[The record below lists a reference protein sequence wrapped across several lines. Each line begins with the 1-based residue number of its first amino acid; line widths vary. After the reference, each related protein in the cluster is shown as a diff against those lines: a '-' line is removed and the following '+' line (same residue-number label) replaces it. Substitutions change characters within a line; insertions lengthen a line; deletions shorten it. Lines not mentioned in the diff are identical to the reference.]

1 MNGRYLLD
9 TNIVIALF
17 AQDQSIQ
24 DHLYRAEEVL
34 IPSIV
39 LGELYYGALKSAR
52 VETNQARI
60 DEFASS
66 SVIVGCDWGTARIY
80 GQIKNK
86 LRAKGRPIPENDL
99 WIVAIAQQHQLPL
112 ISRDDHF
119 KEVDDLSL
127 RRW

>member
-17 AQDQSIQ
+17 AQDRSTQ
-24 DHLYRAEEVL
+24 DHLYHAEEVL

-52 VETNQARI
+52 VETNRARI

-66 SVIVGCDWGTARIY
+66 SVIVGCDWGTAQIY
-80 GQIKNK
+80 GQK
-86 LRAKGRPIPENDL
+86 
-99 WIVAIAQQHQLPL
+99 
-112 ISRDDHF
+112 
-119 KEVDDLSL
+119 
-127 RRW
+127 

>member
-1 MNGRYLLD
+1 MVGIYSTRILSSRSLPKIN
-9 TNIVIALF
+9 
-17 AQDQSIQ
+17 Q

-34 IPSIV
+34 IPSIA

-66 SVIVGCDWGTARIY
+66 SVIGGCDWGTARIY
-80 GQIKNK
+80 GQIKNR

-99 WIVAIAQQHQLPL
+99 WIVAIAQQHQLTL

>member
-66 SVIVGCDWGTARIY
+66 SVIVGCDWGLLEYMDRSKTGC
-80 GQIKNK
+80 GQKADQFRKTICGL
-86 LRAKGRPIPENDL
+86 LR
-99 WIVAIAQQHQLPL
+99 
-112 ISRDDHF
+112 
-119 KEVDDLSL
+119 
-127 RRW
+127 